1 MADAASSKRDFLRHT
16 IATLA
21 YRSGKVLRSVPDD
34 FGSFRISPG
43 SRSAGEILA
52 HMGDLMDWVL
62 SQAKGAETWNP
73 VAPRTWEQ
81 DVVRFFDGLNTLD
94 QHLASST
101 PLGLPEENLYQGG
114 VADAL
119 THVGQIALLRRLAGS
134 VILPENY
141 AAADIA
147 AGRVGSSGQ
156 SSPVMEYAADVDTSG
171 VLGEGIPQS
180 S

>member
-21 YRSGKVLRSVPDD
+21 YRSGKVLRSVPED
-34 FGSFRISPG
+34 FDSFRISSG

-62 SQAKGAETWNP
+62 SQAKGAEAWNP

-81 DVVRFFDGLNTLD
+81 DVARFFDGLNTLD

-119 THVGQIALLRRLAGS
+119 THVGQLALLRHR
-134 VILPENY
+134 
-141 AAADIA
+141 
-147 AGRVGSSGQ
+147 R
-156 SSPVMEYAADVDTSG
+156 
-171 VLGEGIPQS
+171 
-180 S
+180 